1 MSETEQPSCPLPI
14 AESEQGLTILKG
26 LLKDRSLLTALSL
39 MRQHVGPIFQITL
52 PRFKPAV
59 AVGPES
65 NREVLVS
72 KRLEFSWR
80 NESDPVV
87 KLLRHG
93 VLVVDGEE
101 HDRLRAIMDPPLHR
115 RNVIPHIP
123 AFWRTANTLTDAWT
137 DGGTVDMLVEMRK
150 AALLI
155 LMGTMFQ
162 VDFAPDME
170 RLWKPILKAIAYIS
184 PGFWIMWPNMP
195 RPGYK
200 KAIKELDA
208 YLYQIIR
215 QRRAELENGFVPVEG
230 DLLAKL
236 INEGL
241 DDDPIR
247 DQLLTMLIAG
257 HDTSTALLAW
267 VWYLL
272 GSNPEAMAQAKAEV
286 DAVFSEAFTV
296 DGGQL
301 ENNSQ
306 QSTENGELLTD
317 HASRITHHASRIAH
331 HPPTIEQINQLT
343 YLDMV
348 IKEALR
354 LYPPIHVGNRRAL
367 DDMKLLEYDV
377 PQDTRVMYSIYLSH
391 RDERY
396 WDEPEKF
403 CPHRFDKNESEQGE
417 RPSLTYIPFGG
428 GPRNCIGAAF
438 AQVESKVVL
447 ARILQRFDLE
457 LLNGDKIKPYMGATL
472 EPKPGVVMRV
482 TRRGNGS

>member
-1 MSETEQPSCPLPI
+1 MSETKLTCPLPI

-26 LLKDRSLLTALSL
+26 LLKERSLLAALSL

-52 PRFKPAV
+52 PRFQPAV
-59 AVGPES
+59 AIGPET
-65 NREVLVS
+65 NREILIT
-72 KRLEFSWR
+72 KRDEFSWR
-80 NESDPVV
+80 NETDPVV

-101 HDRLRAIMDPPLHR
+101 HDQLRAIMDPPLHR
-115 RNVIPHIP
+115 GNVIPHIP
-123 AFWRTANTLTDAWT
+123 NFWRYTNTVIDSWE
-137 DGGTVDMLVEMRK
+137 DGSTVDMLVEMRK

-170 RLWKPILKAIAYIS
+170 RLWQPILKAIAYIS
-184 PGFWIMWPNMP
+184 PGFWIMAPNMP
-195 RPGYK
+195 RPGYQK
-200 KAIKELDA
+200 HIDVLDT
-208 YLYQIIR
+208 YLYQTIR
-215 QRRAELENGFVPVEG
+215 TRRSELENGKTAVPG

-241 DDDPIR
+241 DDDLIR

-272 GSNPEAMAQAKAEV
+272 GTNPEAMEQAKAEV
-286 DAVFSEAFTV
+286 DSVVRSAYSVETTNTQYTIRTTPF
-296 DGGQL
+296 
-301 ENNSQ
+301 
-306 QSTENGELLTD
+306 
-317 HASRITHHASRIAH
+317 
-331 HPPTIEQINQLT
+331 TIEQLNQLT

-354 LYPPIHVGNRRAL
+354 LYPPIHVGNRRAI
-367 DDMKLLEYDV
+367 DDMELAGYDV

-396 WDEPEKF
+396 WDEPEAF
-403 CPHRFDKNESEQGE
+403 CPHRFDKSQAQQGE
-417 RPSLTYIPFGG
+417 RPPLTYIPFGG

-447 ARILQRFDLE
+447 ARILQRFDLT

-472 EPKPGVVMRV
+472 EPRPGVLMRV
-482 TRRGNGS
+482 SQRGSRP

>member
-1 MSETEQPSCPLPI
+1 MSESKPNCPLPV

-26 LLKDRSLLTALSL
+26 LLKERSLLAALSL
-39 MRQHVGPIFQITL
+39 MREHVGPIFQITL
-52 PRFKPAV
+52 PGFDPAV
-59 AVGPES
+59 AVGPET
-65 NREVLVS
+65 NRELLVS
-72 KRLEFSWR
+72 KRDEYSWR

-87 KLLRHG
+87 KLLRRG
-93 VLVVDGEE
+93 VLVVDGDE
-101 HDRLRAIMDPPLHR
+101 HDQLRAIMDPPLHR

-123 AFWRTANTLTDAWT
+123 DFWRYTNAVIDPWE
-137 DGGTVDMLVEMRK
+137 DGSTVDMLVEMRK
-150 AALLI
+150 VALLI

-162 VDFAPDME
+162 IDFAPDMQ
-170 RLWKPILKAIAYIS
+170 RLWQPILKAIAYIS
-184 PGFWIMWPNMP
+184 PGFWIMAPNMP

-200 KAIKELDA
+200 KHLQELDT
-208 YLYQIIR
+208 YLYQII
-215 QRRAELENGFVPVEG
+215 QKRRGELKNDSQTVEG

-236 INEGL
+236 IHEGL
-241 DDDPIR
+241 DDDLIR

-272 GSNPEAMAQAKAEV
+272 GTDSEAMAQAKAEV
-286 DAVFSEAFTV
+286 DSVFREPHSVNHEPSA
-296 DGGQL
+296 DHQ
-301 ENNSQ
+301 ERI
-306 QSTENGELLTD
+306 TENGK
-317 HASRITHHASRIAH
+317 RITNNI
-331 HPPTIEQINQLT
+331 PTIEQLNQLA

-354 LYPPIHVGNRRAL
+354 LYPPIHVGNRRAVEDL
-367 DDMKLLEYDV
+367 KLLEYDV

-391 RDERY
+391 RDKRY
-396 WDEPEKF
+396 WDEPDKF
-403 CPHRFDKNESEQGE
+403 CPHRFDKSQTQSGE
-417 RPSLTYIPFGG
+417 RPPFTYVPFGG

-472 EPKPGVVMRV
+472 EPKPGVLMRV
-482 TRRGNGS
+482 TKREAVT